1 MHLDAIFYPC
11 LTYNIDEGLGDN
23 HYNCPVVAYY
33 PEVLAGNCPE
43 LEGQKFIY
51 DYVGIHRPKDFVHKM
66 AKEILPKYFG
76 GISEKEVQEAANA
89 AYAEYEA
96 HMAQIRVKGS
106 EIIDEARRQGRRI
119 IVLAGRPYHVDPE
132 VNHGIDHLAEPV
144 DLPQPPL
151 CRRQVLHHPE
161 GYGSCAAGVL
171 RLRRGRHHHR

>member
-1 MHLDAIFYPC
+1 M
-11 LTYNIDEGLGDN
+11 
-23 HYNCPVVAYY
+23 AYY

-89 AYAEYEA
+89 AYAEYA
-96 HMAQIRVKGS
+96 HHMSLIRKEG
-106 EIIDEARRQGRRI
+106 ERIIDQARAEGRRI

-132 VNHGIDHLAEPV
+132 VNHGIDTLITRAGAAVITEDSISNRVEKFPTT
-144 DLPQPPL
+144 
-151 CRRQVLHHPE
+151 VLNQWTYH
-161 GYGSCAAGVL
+161 A
-171 RLRRGRHHHR
+171 RLYLSLIHI